1 MIRLN
6 FFTPFQKEIIALS
19 LIKNF
24 DLQKLNIKPE
34 LDLKTTEIGQKF
46 DELMAKDEELDKAIE
61 EIENL
66 PRRRVAL
73 VKLRES

>member
-1 MIRLN
+1 M
-6 FFTPFQKEIIALS
+6 S

-34 LDLKTTEIGQKF
+34 LELKTTEIRQKF
-46 DELMAKDEELDKAIE
+46 NELMAKDEELDKAIE

-66 PRRRVAL
+66 PRE
-73 VKLRES
+73 ESSIGKAQRIINDEIKPLCETLQN